1 MTPDNCTIRS
11 LRARAVEVPM
21 PRPLLTGGGQ
31 VSIAPLVLLDLET
44 HQGITGRSYIF
55 GYTPVTL
62 KPLVALLDEVEK
74 LIVDQPVSP
83 LTLAEQFQ
91 ARFRLLGTQ
100 GLVGMAMA
108 GVDIAAWDILAK
120 AAELPLVRLLGGQER
135 PIPAY
140 NSCGLGISTTE
151 HLLAE
156 ARDFI
161 TAGFGAVKVRLGYP
175 DSAADVAAVRA
186 VRQAVGDEVLI
197 MSDYNQS
204 LSVPEAQQRAQ
215 RLDAEGLYWI
225 EEPTRAEDYAGHA
238 QIRTTASTPIQIG
251 ENCWGPHDMAK
262 ALAAGACDFF
272 MPDVIKIGGVTGWLR
287 AIALAEPVGLPI
299 SSHLYPE
306 LSAHL
311 LAVTPTSH
319 WLEYMDWANAI
330 LDQPLRIQDGQAV
343 ISTAPGNGLSW
354 NERAVEQYLRR

>member
-83 LTLAEQFQ
+83 LTLAEQLQ
-91 ARFRLLGTQ
+91 GRFRLLGTQ

-120 AAELPLVRLLGGQER
+120 ATELPLVRLLGGQER

-140 NSCGLGISTTE
+140 NSCGLGISNTE

-161 TAGFGAVKVRLGYP
+161 VSGFGAVKVRLGYP

-204 LSVPEAQQRAQ
+204 LSVPEASSGRNGWTP
-215 RLDAEGLYWI
+215 RGCTGSRNRPGL
-225 EEPTRAEDYAGHA
+225 
-238 QIRTTASTPIQIG
+238 RT
-251 ENCWGPHDMAK
+251 
-262 ALAAGACDFF
+262 
-272 MPDVIKIGGVTGWLR
+272 MP
-287 AIALAEPVGLPI
+287 
-299 SSHLYPE
+299 
-306 LSAHL
+306 
-311 LAVTPTSH
+311 VTPRFG
-319 WLEYMDWANAI
+319 
-330 LDQPLRIQDGQAV
+330 LRPARRSRLARTVGGRMTWPRQWRPGRV
-343 ISTAPGNGLSW
+343 IFSC
-354 NERAVEQYLRR
+354 RM

>member
-1 MTPDNCTIRS
+1 MAPDNYTIRS

-62 KPLVALLDEVEK
+62 KPLVALLDELEK

-91 ARFRLLGTQ
+91 QRFRLLGTQ

-120 AAELPLVRLLGGQER
+120 AAELPLVRRLGGQER

-238 QIRTTASTPIQIG
+238 RIRTTASTPIQIC

-311 LAVTPTSH
+311 LAVTPTGH
-319 WLEYMDWANAI
+319 WLEYLDWANAI

-343 ISTAPGNGLSW
+343 ISAAPGNGLSW